1 MLSNNKIKKGDPMGK
16 EPMRPAMIRQM
27 IQARYGKIAES
38 AGSCCGA
45 ASIAACCAPQAS
57 DPENVAAQIGY
68 SRDEVA
74 TAPEAAEMGL
84 GCGNPQA
91 IANLQTG
98 ETVLDL
104 GSGAGF
110 DCFLAARAVGPTG
123 RVIGVDMTDAMLR
136 KARRNADKTGIANV
150 EFRRGEIEHLPVND
164 NSVDVIISNCVVNLS
179 PEKAIVLRETFRVL
193 KPGGRLAISDVVA
206 VRPMP
211 DAIRNDEAMQCACIG
226 GAASVE
232 DLRQMLRGAGFEKIR
247 IRLREESR
255 ELIKTWAP
263 GHKAEDYVISA
274 FIEAVKPTDRA
285 TG

>member
-1 MLSNNKIKKGDPMGK
+1 MGK
-16 EPMRPAMIRQM
+16 ESNRPATVRKMV
-27 IQARYGKIAES
+27 QARYGKIAES
-38 AGSCCGA
+38 AGGCCGA
-45 ASIAACCAPQAS
+45 ASIAACCAPQPS
-57 DPENVAAQIGY
+57 DPETVAAQIGY
-68 SRDEVA
+68 SSDEVA

-123 RVIGVDMTDAMLR
+123 RVIGVDMTEAMLR

-150 EFRRGEIEHLPVND
+150 EFRKGEIEHLPVND
-164 NSVDVIISNCVVNLS
+164 RTVDVIISNCVVNLS

-211 DAIRNDEAMQCACIG
+211 DAIRNDQDLQCACIG
-226 GAASVE
+226 GAAPVE
-232 DLRQMLRGAGFEKIR
+232 DLRQMLQGAGFEKIR
-247 IRLREESR
+247 ISLRQESR

-263 GHKAEDYVISA
+263 GHKVEDYVVSA
-274 FIEAVKPTDRA
+274 FIEAVKPVGSSA
-285 TG
+285 G

>member
-1 MLSNNKIKKGDPMGK
+1 MEK
-16 EPMRPAMIRQM
+16 EPNRPETIRKM
-27 IQARYGKIAES
+27 VKERYGKIAELT
-38 AGSCCGA
+38 GSCCGA
-45 ASIAACCAPQAS
+45 PAIAPCCAAKSS
-57 DPENVAAQIGY
+57 DPETVAAQIGY

-91 IANLQTG
+91 IADLQAG

-110 DCFLAARAVGPTG
+110 DCFLAARAVGPAG
-123 RVIGVDMTDAMLR
+123 RVIGVDMTEAMLR
-136 KARRNADKTGIANV
+136 KARRNADKTGISNV
-150 EFRRGEIEHLPVND
+150 EFRKGEIEHLPVNE
-164 NSVDVIISNCVVNLS
+164 STVDVIISNCVVNLS

-211 DAIRNDEAMQCACIG
+211 DVIRNDQDLQCACIG
-226 GAASVE
+226 GAATVE
-232 DLRQMLRGAGFEKIR
+232 DLRHMLQSAGFEKIR
-247 IRLREESR
+247 IGLREESR

-274 FIEAVKPTDRA
+274 FIEAVKPAASA